1 MPVETAADLAS
12 MFDDEEFA
20 EGAVYTGPEADAEGM
35 PCSVI
40 VDRGQG
46 RNRFKAGDASAS
58 TSERQLW
65 VQKAQ
70 LPTVVR
76 DGYFEITD
84 ELGVLTGELYQVVGM
99 PKLDETGKI
108 WSADLVIVD

>member
-1 MPVETAADLAS
+1 MPVESAADLAS

-20 EGAVYTGPEADAEGM
+20 EGAVYTGTEPAAEGV

-40 VDRGQG
+40 IDRGQA
-46 RNRFKAGDASAS
+46 RNRFQAGETAAS

-76 DGYFEITD
+76 DAHFEITD
-84 ELGVLTGELYQVVGM
+84 ELGVPTGELYQVVGL
-99 PKLDETGKI
+99 PKLDETGKL
-108 WSADLVIVD
+108 WSAELVIAD